1 MIGGRTT
8 IAPDVLV
15 AIARLTTLNVDGVS
29 RMAEEPSSVNRLLK
43 RNVGGG
49 VQLEIRDDSVYA
61 NLSVILINDVNIR
74 EVSHRIQQQVS
85 RAISEMVGM
94 QVGRVNV
101 HIHDI
106 DYIEV
111 QEV

>member
-1 MIGGRTT
+1 MIGGKTT

-15 AIARLTTLNVDGVS
+15 SIARLTTLNVDGVS

-43 RNVGGG
+43 RGIGGG
-49 VQLEIRDDSVYA
+49 VQLEIRDDSVFA
-61 NLSVILINDVNIR
+61 NLSVILKNDVNIR

-94 QVGRVNV
+94 HVGRVNV
-101 HIHDI
+101 HINDI
-106 DYIEV
+106 DYTEV
-111 QEV
+111 REV